1 MIGLMIGS
9 AIFAAAF
16 QSSAAD
22 GARTALRACLKE
34 AAAEAKAQKL
44 ASDAVAAFI
53 RPKCTEQE
61 SKFKS
66 AVWAFDSKNKVSR
79 KQSESDVE
87 FQVEDFVTS
96 TADRYAAEAAP
107 QE

>member
-66 AVWAFDSKNKVSR
+66 AVWAFDSKNKVSK
-79 KQSESDVE
+79 KQSESDAT
-87 FQVEDFVTS
+87 FQIEDFVTS
-96 TADRYAAEAAP
+96 AADRYVIETTP
-107 QE
+107 Q